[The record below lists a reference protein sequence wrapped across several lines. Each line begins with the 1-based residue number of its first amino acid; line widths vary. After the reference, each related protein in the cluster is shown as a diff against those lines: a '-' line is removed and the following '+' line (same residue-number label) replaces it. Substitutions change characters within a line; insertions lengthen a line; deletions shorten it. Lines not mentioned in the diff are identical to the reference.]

1 MGKIQIFGTSWSTGT
16 DRILAFLSQKNIAFE
31 YINIEK
37 MDAGDEET
45 IQYGRHYLP
54 TVVFNGKSLN
64 NPENTEI
71 AALFI

>member
-1 MGKIQIFGTSWSTGT
+1 
-16 DRILAFLSQKNIAFE
+16 
-31 YINIEK
+31 